1 MRLSLTLG
9 AIVAA
14 LPALAQ
20 TPPDRAQA
28 PPERPSF
35 FAVYP
40 APPRGTFQPTRP
52 PDSTASRDPNLI
64 GPKPFY
70 RAPETW
76 LFGGALD
83 WRYRRGS
90 ADTQGSYIASGR
102 YTLDYIRAN
111 PKDGD
116 ERGGA
121 RLQLVSESDGPRGT
135 ALNRLRASEA
145 YVFYRFL
152 LPGVD
157 ATVRAGQF
165 VIPFGLAA
173 VYDTP
178 LLPIQPLYEKSLGLR
193 VDTGAMLEGS
203 YGPYRYYLATT
214 TGSGPNR
221 SDFDGNKVIV
231 ARLESRFRTQAENGR
246 LQLGGSLLTGRGPVT
261 TFETQLPASGT
272 SSARQFIDK
281 TRMAADAV
289 YQLEKFLARGEVV
302 FGADDQNPVWG
313 YFGEAN
319 LAVTGRITAVGLL
332 RSWKFGDKP
341 QSATALGLGAN
352 YMLHKEITLR
362 ALYEYE
368 RDVPSRAAGGRPAVE
383 QRFTLQTRL
392 NF

>member
-1 MRLSLTLG
+1 MKTFFALAFAILTL
-9 AIVAA
+9 
-14 LPALAQ
+14 PAFAQ
-20 TPPDRAQA
+20 KTPTA
-28 PPERPSF
+28 ERPDF
-35 FAVYP
+35 FAIYP
-40 APPRGTFQPTRP
+40 PAPRGTFQPTRP
-52 PDSTASRDPNLI
+52 PASTASRDPDLI

-70 RAPETW
+70 RSPETW

-83 WRYRRGS
+83 WRYRNGS
-90 ADTQGSYIASGR
+90 KDTRGSYIASGR

-116 ERGGA
+116 ERGGV
-121 RLQLVSESDGPRGT
+121 RLQLVSESEGARGT
-135 ALNRLRASEA
+135 ALNRVRASEVYA
-145 YVFYRFL
+145 FYRFL

-178 LLPIQPLYEKSLGLR
+178 LQPIQPLYEKSLGLR

-203 YGPYRYYLATT
+203 YGPYRYYVAAT

-221 SDFDGNKVIV
+221 SDFDGNKVV
-231 ARLESRFRTQAENGR
+231 VMRLETTYRTQAETGR

-261 TFETQLPASGT
+261 SFDTQLPASGT
-272 SSARQFIDK
+272 SSARTFVDK
-281 TRMAADAV
+281 TRMAADAI
-289 YQLEKFLARGEVV
+289 YKLEKLQVRGEFV
-302 FGADDQNPVWG
+302 FGADDQDPVLG
-313 YFGEAN
+313 YFAEGN
-319 LAVTGRITAVGLL
+319 LAVSGRITAVGLM
-332 RSWKFGDKP
+332 RTWKFGDKP

-352 YMLHKEITLR
+352 YQFSKDITVR

-368 RDVPSRAAGGRPAVE
+368 RDVPSRAAGGKPTVE
-383 QRFTLQTRL
+383 QRLTLQTRL

>member
-1 MRLSLTLG
+1 MRGFLGLSCVLL
-9 AIVAA
+9 A
-14 LPALAQ
+14 LPAGAQ
-20 TPPDRAQA
+20 QST
-28 PPERPSF
+28 ERPDF
-35 FAVYP
+35 FAIYP
-40 APPRGTFQPTRP
+40 PAPRGTFQPTRP
-52 PDSTASRDPNLI
+52 PASTASRDPDLI

-70 RAPETW
+70 RDPATW

-83 WRYRRGS
+83 WRYRNGSNDTRG
-90 ADTQGSYIASGR
+90 GYIASGR

-121 RLQLVSESDGPRGT
+121 RLQVVSESEGPRGT
-135 ALNRLRASEA
+135 ALNRLHASEA

-165 VIPFGLAA
+165 VVPFGLAA

-178 LLPIQPLYEKSLGLR
+178 LQPIQPLYEKSLGLR
-193 VDTGAMLEGS
+193 IDTGAMLEGR
-203 YGPYRYYLATT
+203 YGPYRYYVAAT

-221 SDFDGNKVIV
+221 SDFDGNKVV
-231 ARLESRFRTQAENGR
+231 MMRLESTFRTQAESGR

-261 TFETQLPASGT
+261 TFDTQLPASGI
-272 SSARQFIDK
+272 SSARDFIDK
-281 TRMAADAV
+281 TRMAADAI
-289 YQLEKFLARGEVV
+289 YRLEKLEARGEVV
-302 FGADDQNPVWG
+302 FGADGQNPVWG

-319 LAVTGRITAVGLL
+319 LAVARKTTAVGMLK
-332 RSWKFGDKP
+332 SWKFGDKP

-352 YMLHKEITLR
+352 YELSKGLTLR

-368 RDVPSRAAGGRPAVE
+368 RDVPSKTAGGKPTIE

>member
-1 MRLSLTLG
+1 MKVALLLASALLG
-9 AIVAA
+9 

-20 TPPDRAQA
+20 TQPPT
-28 PPERPSF
+28 ERPSF

-40 APPRGTFQPTRP
+40 PPPRGTFQPTRP
-52 PDSTASRDPNLI
+52 PNSTASRDPDLI

-70 RAPETW
+70 RTSETW

-83 WRYRRGS
+83 WRYRNGSSNTRG
-90 ADTQGSYIASGR
+90 GYIASGR
-102 YTLDYIRAN
+102 YTLDYIKAN

-116 ERGGA
+116 ERGGM
-121 RLQLVSESDGPRGT
+121 RLQLVSESEGPRGT
-135 ALNRLRASEA
+135 ALNRLRASEVYA
-145 YVFYRFL
+145 FYRFL

-165 VIPFGLAA
+165 VLPFGLAA

-178 LLPIQPLYEKSLGLR
+178 LQPIQTLYEKSLGLR

-203 YGPYRYYLATT
+203 YGPYRYYIAATT
-214 TGSGPNR
+214 GAGPNR

-231 ARLESRFRTQAENGR
+231 ARLESLFRTQAENGR
-246 LQLGGSLLTGRGPVT
+246 LQLGGSIMTGRGPVT
-261 TFETQLPASGT
+261 TFDTQLPASGT
-272 SSARQFIDK
+272 SVARDFVDK

-289 YQLEKFLARGEVV
+289 YQLDKLLARGEVV

-313 YFGEAN
+313 YFGEGN
-319 LAVTGRITAVGLL
+319 LAVSRHVTVVGVM

-352 YMLHKEITLR
+352 YKFAKDVMIR

-368 RDVPSRAAGGRPAVE
+368 RDVPSLAAGGRPTVE
-383 QRFTLQTRL
+383 KRFTLQTRV